1 MNEIPKPPRPPE
13 PTEVIGNDF
22 IPKRPV
28 PPDVARPPIQILYPD
43 ETSFSDRWTIG
54 FYWGAFIGFGFG
66 IIFIKILIKLGF

>member
-1 MNEIPKPPRPPE
+1 MNEIPKPPQPPE

-28 PPDVARPPIQILYPD
+28 PPDVARSPIQILYPD
-43 ETSFSDRWTIG
+43 ETSCSDRWTIG
-54 FYWGAFIGFGFG
+54 FYWGSFIGFGFG